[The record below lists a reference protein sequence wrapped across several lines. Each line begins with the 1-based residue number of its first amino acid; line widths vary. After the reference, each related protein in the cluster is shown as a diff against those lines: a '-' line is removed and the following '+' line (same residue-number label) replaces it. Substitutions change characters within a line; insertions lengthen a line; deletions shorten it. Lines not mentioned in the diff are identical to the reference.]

1 MRLPSLNRSLFLG
14 GVAAAMAVMMIAAVL
29 TVLHLRQ
36 EAENRAVATTQNLAQ
51 SIELTIESL
60 IKTIDVGLQGSVDE
74 IERQLAT
81 GRPDPQAINSHLVR
95 TGTFTAAAYQ
105 RASDEHGTV
114 IYGPDL
120 AVPAPNIADREH
132 FLRLRDDPHAGLML
146 STPHIGRISQQWVW
160 SFFRRINK
168 PDGSF
173 GGVIYSAIPV
183 DQLNQLLAKIK
194 FDSGSI
200 AVRDANFGLI
210 TRRPL
215 TNGITIPV
223 GSTQLS
229 TPFVD
234 ALKLNPREGSYTSGA
249 TSIDGINRTH
259 SYRVSEKYAFSV
271 NVGIP
276 VDTLLAQWRQ
286 QALIILG
293 LTTSL
298 ALVMLILAVLIQ
310 RIWLR
315 QAQDIAALQVNQQAL
330 REAQEI
336 AGLGQYVYDLQANR
350 WTSSELLDGIFGIG
364 PDHPRTAESWLQL
377 VAPESRAELQSYLQE
392 LVERHQLF
400 DREYPIVRPG
410 DGQRRWV
417 HGKGKLK
424 FDEQGA
430 PQTLTGTIQD
440 ITGHRLADQQQRIA
454 AIAFE
459 SQEGMFITDAAQV
472 IVRVNQA
479 FTRITGYSAE
489 EAVGQ
494 TPKLLNS
501 GRHDARFYVAMRTI
515 IARSGSWQ
523 GEIWNRRKNG
533 EIYPEWLSITEVK
546 NADGQATHF
555 VATLTDITVRKSAE
569 TEIRNLAFYDPLT
582 RLPNRRLMVD
592 RLGQALASCA
602 RHQLHGAIMLL
613 DLDNFKTLNDT
624 LGHAV
629 GDQLLIEVAAR
640 LQSSIREGDT
650 VARLG
655 GDEFVVILEDLD
667 HNGLAALQA
676 ESVAYKI
683 LRHLSKPYLLDV
695 VQDGGLVN
703 QRSHHCTSSI
713 GITLFRDN
721 PVTVDEL
728 VKRADTAMYQAKASG
743 RNTMRF
749 FDPEMQAVVTA
760 RAALEAS
767 LREAVQRQQ
776 FVLYYQAQVT
786 DEGRWTGAEALVRW
800 QHPQR
805 GIVSPGEFIAAA
817 EETGLIVPL
826 GQWVLEAACAQL
838 ARWAT
843 QPEMAH
849 LTIAVNVSAHQFRQL
864 QFVEQVV
871 QAIAHSAINP
881 QRLKLELT
889 ESLLVQD
896 VEDVIAKMTELKA
909 LGVGFSLD
917 DFGTGYSSLSYL
929 KRLPLDQLKID
940 QGFIRDILLDPNDA
954 AIAKMV
960 IVLGQSLNLAVIA
973 EGVETPAQRDYLASL
988 GCRAYQ
994 GYLFCKPLPVDVF
1007 EAHMRS
1013 A

>member
-1 MRLPSLNRSLFLG
+1 MRLPLLNRSLFLV
-14 GVAAAMAVMMIAAVL
+14 GVAAAMAVMVISAVL

-36 EAENRAVATTQNLAQ
+36 EAESRAVVTTQNLAQ
-51 SIELTIESL
+51 SIELTIEGL
-60 IKTIDVGLQGSVDE
+60 IKTIDVGLLGSVDE
-74 IERQLAT
+74 IQRQLAT
-81 GRPDPQAINSHLVR
+81 GRPDAQVINRHLNR
-95 TGTFTAAAYQ
+95 TGTFTAVAYQ
-105 RASDEHGTV
+105 RATDEHGDI
-114 IYGPDL
+114 IYGPDHL
-120 AVPAPNIADREH
+120 SPTVNVADRDY
-132 FLRLRDDPHAGLML
+132 FLRLRDDYHASLLVGN
-146 STPHIGRISQQWVW
+146 PIFGRISKQWVW
-160 SFFRRINK
+160 TFARRINK
-168 PDGSF
+168 PNGSF
-173 GGVIYSAIPV
+173 GGIIFASIPV
-183 DQLNQLLAKIK
+183 DQLSQLLAQIK
-194 FDSGSI
+194 LDPGSI
-200 AVRDANFGLI
+200 AVRDASFGLI
-210 TRRPL
+210 VRRPAIS
-215 TNGITIPV
+215 GISIPV
-223 GSTQLS
+223 GSRQLS
-229 TPFVD
+229 APFIE
-234 ALKLNPREGSYTSGA
+234 ALKVNPREGSYVSGA

-259 SYRVSEKYAFSV
+259 SYRVSSNYAFSV

-276 VDTLLAQWRQ
+276 VDAMLAQWRQ
-286 QALIILG
+286 QAAIILG
-293 LTTSL
+293 LTTAL
-298 ALVMLILAVLIQ
+298 ALVMLVLAVLIQ
-310 RIWLR
+310 RVWQR
-315 QAQDIAALQVNQQAL
+315 QAQDLAALQVNQQAL
-330 REAQEI
+330 YEAQEI
-336 AGLGQYVYDLQANR
+336 AGLGQYVYDLQADR
-350 WTSSELLDGIFGIG
+350 WTSSELLDGILGIG
-364 PDHPRTAESWLQL
+364 PDHPRDAASWLQL
-377 VAPESRAELQSYLQE
+377 VAPEARAGMQAHLQVVISQQ
-392 LVERHQLF
+392 QLF
-400 DREYPIVRPG
+400 DSEYPVVRAN

-430 PQTLTGTIQD
+430 PHILIGTIQD

-501 GRHDARFYVAMRTI
+501 GRHDTRFYVVMRTI
-515 IARSGSWQ
+515 IARKGSWQ

-546 NADGQATHF
+546 NADGQTTNF

-592 RLGQALASCA
+592 RLGQALTACV
-602 RHQLHGAIMLL
+602 RHQRHGAVMLL

-640 LQSSIREGDT
+640 LQASIREGDT

-667 HNGLAALQA
+667 QNGLAALQA
-676 ESVAYKI
+676 ESVAQKI
-683 LRHLSKPYLLDV
+683 LRHLCAPYQLDV
-695 VQDGGLVN
+695 AQDGGVVS

-713 GITLFRDN
+713 GITLFRDD

-728 VKRADTAMYQAKASG
+728 IKRADTAMYQAKASG

-749 FDPEMQAVVTA
+749 FDPEMQDVVTA

-767 LREAVQRQQ
+767 LRDAVQKKE

-805 GIVSPGEFIAAA
+805 GVVTPGEFIAAA
-817 EETGLIVPL
+817 EEAGLILPL
-826 GQWVLEAACAQL
+826 GQWVLEGACAQL

-843 QPEMAH
+843 QSDMAH
-849 LTIAVNVSAHQFRQL
+849 LTIAVNVSAHQFRQR

-871 QAIAHSAINP
+871 QAMERSAINP

-896 VEDVIAKMTELKA
+896 VEDVIAKMTELKT

-940 QGFIRDILLDPNDA
+940 QGFIRDSLLDPNDA

-960 IVLGQSLNLAVIA
+960 IALGQSLNLAVIA

-988 GCRAYQ
+988 GCRSYQ
-994 GYLFCKPLPVDVF
+994 GYLFCKPLPIDAF
-1007 EAHMRS
+1007 EAHMRL